1 MMRMMGSEWIKIRR
15 SALWLLAAA
24 SPVLAALG
32 GMIDGGPEAG
42 GGSEQWIAALQLM
55 AVLHGLLFLPLLTG
69 VFAAMLC
76 RYEHIGGG
84 WKQLL
89 ALPVSRTQVYVVKL
103 AFILLL
109 LGVTQLI
116 FLAAYLGVGAAMDF
130 EGPIPW
136 EIVAR
141 SLLGGWVA
149 CLPLAAL
156 QLAVSVA
163 WASFAAPL
171 AINVIFTLP
180 NLLIINSA
188 SYGPYY
194 PWAQPLLAMMPNG
207 AYGDGYGYGAFNVSA
222 VTLFVVILGSFAL
235 FVAGGW
241 LYWRR
246 KAI

>member
-1 MMRMMGSEWIKIRR
+1 MVRMIRSEWLKIRR
-15 SALWLLAAA
+15 SVLWLLAAA
-24 SPVLAALG
+24 SPLLAALG
-32 GMIDGGPEAG
+32 GMIDGGPDAG

-89 ALPVSRTQVYVVKL
+89 ALPVSRTQVYAVKL
-103 AFILLL
+103 AFVLLL
-109 LGVTQLI
+109 LAVTQLI
-116 FLAAYLGVGAAMDF
+116 FLAAYLGVGLAMGF

-136 EIVAR
+136 EIVAG
-141 SLLGGWVA
+141 SLVGGWVA

-171 AINVIFTLP
+171 AINVMMTLP
-180 NLLIINSA
+180 NLLIVNSA
-188 SYGPYY
+188 NYGPYY
-194 PWAQPLLAMMPNG
+194 PWAQPVLAMMPQD
-207 AYGDGYGYGAFNVSA
+207 AYGYGAFNVSA

-235 FVAGGW
+235 FLAGGW

>member
-1 MMRMMGSEWIKIRR
+1 MVRMIRAEWLKIRR
-15 SALWLLAAA
+15 SILWLLAAL

-32 GMIDGGPEAG
+32 GMLNGAPEG
-42 GGSEQWIAALQLM
+42 GGSGEWIAALQLM
-55 AVLHGLLFLPLLTG
+55 AVLHALLFLPLLTG

-89 ALPVSRTQVYVVKL
+89 ALPVSRTQVYAVKL
-103 AFILLL
+103 AFVLLL
-109 LGVTQLI
+109 LAVTQVV
-116 FLAAYLGVGAAMDF
+116 FLAAYLVVGLAMGF

-136 EIVAR
+136 EIVAG

-180 NLLIINSA
+180 NLLIVNSA
-188 SYGPYY
+188 NYGPYY
-194 PWAQPLLAMMPNG
+194 PWAQPVLAMMPHD
-207 AYGDGYGYGAFNVSA
+207 AYGYGAFNVSA
-222 VTLFVVILGSFAL
+222 MTLFAVILGSFVL
-235 FVAGGW
+235 FLIGGW
-241 LYWRR
+241 LYWTR
-246 KAI
+246 KSI